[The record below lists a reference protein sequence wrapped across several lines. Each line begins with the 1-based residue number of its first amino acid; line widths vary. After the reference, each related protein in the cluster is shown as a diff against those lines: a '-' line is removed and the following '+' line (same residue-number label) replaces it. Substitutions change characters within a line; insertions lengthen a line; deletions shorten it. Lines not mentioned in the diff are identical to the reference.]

1 MTPARSLPFAAA
13 LSALA
18 AACPALAQTPPPSL
32 FAAPA
37 TPAATPDPLG
47 ETAVLDADSI
57 RRDPDTGLI
66 HAEGRAEAR
75 YQGRNLRADTIIV
88 DAANARVT
96 ARGNVELQQA
106 DGSVTM
112 SSEIVVD
119 DTLDSGVATDF
130 AARLPNG
137 ATVAAAGAVRDG
149 ANRNFLARAVYT
161 ACPVCP
167 TKTSQPTWTLRAR
180 RATQNA
186 QEQMIEYRD
195 VVLTVAGAPVF
206 YLPYFAHA
214 DPNSER
220 RSGFLAPSPGTSRR
234 LGVFWEQPYLWAI
247 SPHQDLTASVL
258 ASTRVNP
265 LLDLDWRKRFWSGEV
280 RVRGSVT
287 HERLFTAREGKFG
300 DDTWRSH
307 LFAEGDFR
315 ITDYWRWGFGFERAS
330 DDTYLRRY
338 NRVGAGAQR
347 GEFRAQP
354 ERLLSQ
360 ISLVGQDAASY
371 VRVSAGVF
379 QGLRPFDNDRLFPQ
393 IAPIVEA
400 RRSIAMGPMGG
411 QLEALASGVALTRED
426 GADSARA
433 TAGLT
438 WRGQTIAGPG
448 VVVEPFATVRA
459 DAFRFGDFPVRGQER
474 DLTRALG
481 LAGVE
486 ARLPLV
492 RPGPRITWLIE
503 PAVTAAWGSTN
514 ARNAEIPLEDSA
526 GFELDETSLLRPQ
539 GAANYDYWEGG
550 GRVAALVRATA
561 RIGADKSASLAVGRR
576 WRSEQD
582 AAFSR
587 LSNLDGASSDYVGE
601 ARLDWGPVF
610 GVGARMRLS
619 EDDLRP
625 LRVDADA
632 RARIGRLTL
641 SARYYDLDKSVT
653 PGRRADTREIEG
665 FISLAVNRRFSA
677 FYATRRDL
685 ANDIGIAQQ
694 AGVAYGDDCTQ
705 VRLFWVRTETQ
716 NAFIGPNDEVRLQ
729 VALATLGALS
739 DPGL

>member
-1 MTPARSLPFAAA
+1 VTLARSLPFAAA

-18 AACPALAQTPPPSL
+18 AACPALAQAPAGSL
-32 FAAPA
+32 FAPPA
-37 TPAATPDPLG
+37 QEAAAPDPLG
-47 ETAVLDADSI
+47 ESVVLDADAI
-57 RRDPDTGLI
+57 RRDAETGFI

-75 YQGRNLRADTIIV
+75 YQGRNLRADTIIY
-88 DAANARVT
+88 DPASARVT
-96 ARGNVELQQA
+96 ARGNVELQQP
-106 DGSVTM
+106 DGSVTL

-119 DTLDSGVATDF
+119 DRLDGGVATDF

-137 ATVAAAGAVRDG
+137 ATVAAAGAVREG
-149 ANRNFLARAVYT
+149 ASRNFLSRAVYT

-167 TKTSQPTWTLRAR
+167 TRTGQPTWTLRAR

-186 QEQMIEYRD
+186 EEQMIEYRD

-220 RSGFLAPSPGTSRR
+220 RSGFLAPSPGSSRR

-247 SPHQDLTASVL
+247 SPSQDLAVSVL

-280 RVRGSVT
+280 RARGSVT
-287 HERLFTAREGKFG
+287 QERLFAAREGKFG
-300 DDTWRSH
+300 DSTTRSH
-307 LFAEGDFR
+307 LFAEGEFR
-315 ITDYWRWGFGFERAS
+315 ISDYWRWGFGFERAS

-360 ISLVGQDAASY
+360 VSIVGQDAASY

-379 QGLRPFDNDRLFPQ
+379 QGLRPFDNERLFPQ

-400 RRSIAMGPMGG
+400 RRSIALGPMGG
-411 QLEALASGVALTRED
+411 RLEVLGSGVALTRED

-433 TAGLT
+433 TAALT

-459 DAFRFGDFPVRGQER
+459 DAFRFGDFPVPGQER
-474 DLTRALG
+474 ELTRALG

-492 RPGPRITWLIE
+492 RAGGRVTWLVE
-503 PAVTAAWGSTN
+503 PALTAAWGSDN
-514 ARNAEIPLEDSA
+514 ARNHDIQLEDSA

-539 GAANYDYWEGG
+539 GAANYDYWESG
-550 GRVAALVRATA
+550 GRVAALVRASA
-561 RIGADKSASLAVGRR
+561 RIDADKSLSVAVGRR
-576 WRSEQD
+576 WREAQD
-582 AAFSR
+582 GAFSR
-587 LSNLDGASSDYVGE
+587 LSNLDGSSSDYVGE
-601 ARLDWGPVF
+601 ARLDWGPAF
-610 GVGARMRLS
+610 GIGARMRLA

-632 RARIGRLTL
+632 RARIWRLDL
-641 SARYYDLDKSVT
+641 RARYYDLDKSVT

-665 FISLAVNRRFSA
+665 VISLAVNRRFSA

-739 DPGL
+739 EPGF